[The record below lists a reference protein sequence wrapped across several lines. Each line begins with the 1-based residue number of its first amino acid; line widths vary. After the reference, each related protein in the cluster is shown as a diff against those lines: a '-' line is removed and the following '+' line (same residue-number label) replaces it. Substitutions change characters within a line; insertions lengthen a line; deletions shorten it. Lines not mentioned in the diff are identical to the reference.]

1 MLRGFSCLRL
11 KTYHTWRASL
21 VKRFGFELSHPH
33 LEGNAGLGAKT
44 KGILRFTDCGSIRSS
59 SQAMLVAFHCIAI
72 LPKRRKTDKSVKRA
86 PTPCETI

>member
-1 MLRGFSCLRL
+1 MLCGFSCLRV
-11 KTYHTWRASL
+11 KTYHMWRARL

-44 KGILRFTDCGSIRSS
+44 KGILSFTDCGSIRSS
-59 SQAMLVAFHCIAI
+59 SQATSVVFHCIAI

-86 PTPCETI
+86 PTACETI